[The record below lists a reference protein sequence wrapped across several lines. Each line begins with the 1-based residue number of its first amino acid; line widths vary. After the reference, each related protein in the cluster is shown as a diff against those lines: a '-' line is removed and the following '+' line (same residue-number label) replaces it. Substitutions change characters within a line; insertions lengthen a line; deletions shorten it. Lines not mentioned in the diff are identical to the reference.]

1 MFLLPWVMSYVSI
14 LKQQN
19 AAAAAAGLQSVMFI
33 MGGTFIQ
40 ITRPAIAA
48 MGLGHWVTLMVA
60 ACLAVAGASSYLT
73 WRELSTAAA
82 AAQRA
87 ATVNGAGQGRRRA
100 DEEAPPAVVV
110 QADKRRARALFCDEG
125 GLEGAGTSTTPS
137 VGVCPCNER
146 AHKHPLF
153 ITLPPLAHSHSNGIG
168 YVFTWKLSVELRSLN
183 QQISRIKKS

>member
-1 MFLLPWVMSYVSI
+1 MSYVSI

-40 ITRPAIAA
+40 ITPPAIAA
-48 MGLGHWVTLMVA
+48 MGLGQWVTLMVA
-60 ACLAVAGASSYLT
+60 ACLAVAGASAYLT

-87 ATVNGAGQGRRRA
+87 AAANGAGQGRRRA

-110 QADKRRARALFCDEG
+110 QADKRRARGLF
-125 GLEGAGTSTTPS
+125 LGT
-137 VGVCPCNER
+137 VVWR
-146 AHKHPLF
+146 APVPRH
-153 ITLPPLAHSHSNGIG
+153 T
-168 YVFTWKLSVELRSLN
+168 V
-183 QQISRIKKS
+183 